1 MSQYLFGSGFMYGI
15 PTADAT
21 GAAIANPTPVQ
32 FGVLQDVSV
41 DFEFDNKLLHG
52 QSQFPVAVGRGK
64 GKVGGKAKFAQV
76 NGTAYN
82 SLFFGGSLSNGIVAA
97 VNEVIGKAIP
107 TTPFTLT
114 AGATNNAT
122 TFQIPNSGTWSRDL
136 GVRDANGMPMTRVA
150 SAPTTGQYTVAAG
163 VYVFASA
170 DVGNTVFINYEY
182 TASSTAAKSMSLVNQ
197 PMGYAPT
204 FMAVLSQPYQGKN
217 LHIRLAQC
225 VSKKLSFAAKND
237 DFVIP
242 ELDFDCF
249 ADNAGNVATIGTSE

>member
-15 PTADAT
+15 PTADAS

-32 FGVLQDVSV
+32 FGVLQDISV

-52 QSQFPVAVGRGK
+52 QNQFPVAVGRGK

-82 SLFFGGSLSNGIVAA
+82 SLFFGGGLSNGIVAA
-97 VNEVIGKAIP
+97 VNDVTGASIP
-107 TTPFTLT
+107 ATPYKITVT
-114 AGATNNAT
+114 P
-122 TFQIPNSGTWSRDL
+122 PNSGTYLRDL
-136 GVRDANGMPMTRVA
+136 GVRDSNGTPMTRVA
-150 SAPTTGQYTVAAG
+150 SAPTTGQYSLDPALGAYTFAA
-163 VYVFASA
+163 A
-170 DVGNTVFINYEY
+170 DTLKVVFINYEY
-182 TASSTAAKSMSLVNQ
+182 TATSAVAKSMSLVNQ

-249 ADNAGNVATIGTSE
+249 ADTAGNVATIGTSE